1 MSISKGSVNLGKVY
15 AGPAEVGK
23 IYIGNNLVYQATEPI
38 DPILNNNDW
47 ETISAV
53 SQRGEAENYWSV
65 GDTKQITLNGTIGDT
80 PFNNVQLDVFI
91 LGFNHNE
98 SIEGAGITFCG
109 FFHDPKAIALSSI
122 HGANPS
128 TNGAKWFN
136 INHSGEST
144 TGGWKGCD
152 MRYDILGSVEKKNQ
166 QNATSVAKTNPVAN
180 TLMAALPADFR
191 SVIKP
196 ITKWTDNVGGGSGNL
211 SSNVTSTVDYIP
223 LLAEYEVYGTRTYAN
238 SYEASKQKQYEYFKN
253 KTKLRYA
260 HDNFSNTLAWYQR
273 SCYYNNNSGWCADNG
288 NQIFCLLGSWS
299 CGVVP
304 IFLV

>member
-1 MSISKGSVNLGKVY
+1 MDKLKLKRVQYVIKPGDEDIMNKTKLKHIQCVVKPGSS
-15 AGPAEVGK
+15 
-23 IYIGNNLVYQATEPI
+23 I

-53 SQRGEAENYWSV
+53 SQRGKAENYWSV

-91 LGFNHNE
+91 LGFNHNA
-98 SIEGAGITFCG
+98 SIEGNGITFGG
-109 FFHDPKAIALSSI
+109 FFHDQKGIALSSI
-122 HGANPS
+122 HGTNPS
-128 TNGAKWFN
+128 SSGAKWFN

-152 MRYDILGSVEKKNQ
+152 MRYDILGSVEAKNQ

-196 ITKWTDNVGGGSGNL
+196 VTKWTDNVGGGQW
-211 SSNVTSTVDYIP
+211 
-223 LLAEYEVYGTRTYAN
+223 
-238 SYEASKQKQYEYFKN
+238 K
-253 KTKLRYA
+253 
-260 HDNFSNTLAWYQR
+260 
-273 SCYYNNNSGWCADNG
+273 
-288 NQIFCLLGSWS
+288 CLK
-299 CGVVP
+299 
-304 IFLV
+304 